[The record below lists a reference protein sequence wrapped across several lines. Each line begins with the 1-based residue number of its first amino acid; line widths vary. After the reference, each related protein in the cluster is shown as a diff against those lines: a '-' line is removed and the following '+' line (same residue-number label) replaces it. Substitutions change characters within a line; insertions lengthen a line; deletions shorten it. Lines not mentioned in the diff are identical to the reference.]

1 MGIKQTLFNNLKNIP
16 GWRTSRKLVAIS
28 VDDYGNVRLDS
39 KAAKERLEKKG
50 VQAMGRFDAYD
61 TLATNQDLEM
71 LFETLRQVRDT
82 KGRPAVFTPYALPC
96 NIDFA
101 ATTAEGRYVP
111 ESLKKTWSRLESEQP
126 DAYAGIRNLWQE
138 GIDEGIFIPQ
148 FHGREHFN
156 AKLFHAYLQEKDP
169 IVLNNLEEK
178 SLIGLPPRTDM
189 PHISFTQTYAFEE
202 EDEVEGHKEMLKDGL
217 GRFTEV
223 FGYATTAFTPPAQ
236 QLHPK
241 LYPFL
246 ESIGVKAIDKPF
258 LTRRHYGSGKFKREW
273 NTLGQ
278 KKGQNHISLVRNVV
292 FEPTDG
298 NIDHVG
304 KALKQIEAAFRW
316 GKPAHISSHRVNFCG
331 HIDPEN
337 RKKGLGDLKELL
349 QRIVK
354 RWPEVEFV
362 SVPELVKRIGNRE

>member
-1 MGIKQTLFNNLKNIP
+1 MSLKQSLFNHLKNIP
-16 GWRTSRKLVAIS
+16 GWRSSRKLVLIS

-39 KAAKERLEKKG
+39 KEAKERLYKKG
-50 VQAMGRFDAYD
+50 VSPIGRFDELD
-61 TLATNQDLEM
+61 TLSTTEDLEQ
-71 LFETLRQVRDT
+71 LFDTLREVKDA
-82 KGRPAVFTPYALPC
+82 KGQPAVFTPYSLVC
-96 NIDFA
+96 NINFEE
-101 ATTAEGRYVP
+101 TVRTGKYVP
-111 ESLKKTWSRLESEQP
+111 ESLTETWSRLENEQP
-126 DAYAGIRNLWQE
+126 KAYKGISALWQQ
-138 GIDEGIFIPQ
+138 GITEGIFIPQ
-148 FHGREHFN
+148 FHGREHLNARLFN
-156 AKLFHAYLQEKDP
+156 AYLEEQDP
-169 IVLNNLEEK
+169 ILMHNLQEK
-178 SLIGLPPRTDM
+178 SLIGLPPRKDL

-202 EDEVEGHKEMLKDGL
+202 EQEVETHKEMLKDGL
-217 GRFTEV
+217 EQFEEI

-246 ESIGVKAIDKPF
+246 ERQGVKAIDKPF
-258 LTRRHYGSGKFKREW
+258 LTRRHYGKGKFKREW
-273 NTLGQ
+273 NTLGK
-278 KKGQNHISLVRNVV
+278 KKGQNHITLVRNVV
-292 FEPTDG
+292 FEPNNG

-304 KALKQIEAAFRW
+304 KAFKQIEAAFRW

-362 SVPELVKRIGNRE
+362 SVPELVEIIGTRD

>member
-101 ATTAEGRYVP
+101 ATRAEGRYVP

-138 GIDEGIFIPQ
+138 GIDEGVFIPQ

-156 AKLFHAYLQEKDP
+156 AKLFHAYLQEEDP
-169 IVLNNLEEK
+169 IILNNLEEK

-202 EDEVEGHKEMLKDGL
+202 EEEVEGHKEMLKDGL

-223 FGYATTAFTPPAQ
+223 LGEATT
-236 QLHPK
+236 
-241 LYPFL
+241 
-246 ESIGVKAIDKPF
+246 
-258 LTRRHYGSGKFKREW
+258 
-273 NTLGQ
+273 
-278 KKGQNHISLVRNVV
+278 
-292 FEPTDG
+292 
-298 NIDHVG
+298 
-304 KALKQIEAAFRW
+304 
-316 GKPAHISSHRVNFCG
+316 
-331 HIDPEN
+331 
-337 RKKGLGDLKELL
+337 
-349 QRIVK
+349 
-354 RWPEVEFV
+354 
-362 SVPELVKRIGNRE
+362 

>member
-1 MGIKQTLFNNLKNIP
+1 MTYRGFIDNLKNIP
-16 GWRTSRKLVAIS
+16 GWRSPRKLVLIS

-39 KAAKERLEKKG
+39 KGAKERLQKKG
-50 VQAMGRFDAYD
+50 VTPMGRFDEYD
-61 TLATNQDLEM
+61 TMATSQDLVQ
-71 LFETLRQVRDT
+71 LFETLRSVRDT
-82 KGRPAVFTPYALPC
+82 KGDPAVFTPYSLPC
-96 NIDFA
+96 NIDFE
-101 ATTAEGRYVP
+101 ATRSEGRYVP
-111 ESLKKTWSRLESEQP
+111 ESLKATWSRLESAQP
-126 DAYAGIRNLWQE
+126 NAYVRVRNLWQE
-138 GIDEGIFIPQ
+138 GIDEGIFTSQ

-156 AKLFHAYLQEKDP
+156 AKLFHAYLQEEDP
-169 IVLNNLEEK
+169 IILNNLEEK

-202 EDEVEGHKEMLKDGL
+202 EEEVEVHKEMLKDGIE
-217 GRFTEV
+217 RFKKV

-241 LYPFL
+241 IYPFL
-246 ESIGVKAIDKPF
+246 ESRGVKAIDKPF
-258 LTRRHYGSGKFKREW
+258 LTRRHYGSGTFKREW
-273 NTLGQ
+273 NTLGR
-278 KKGQNHISLVRNVV
+278 KKGQNHMTLVRNVV

-304 KALKQIEAAFRW
+304 KAMKQIEAAFSW

-331 HIDPEN
+331 HIDPGN

-354 RWPEVEFV
+354 RWPDVEFV
-362 SVPELVKRIGNRE
+362 SVPELVEIIGHSNQ